1 MALRI
6 GSGNVNVTHSPFK
19 RRLSG
24 FTLIELLVVMAIL
37 AMLLTLA
44 VPRYFHSVD
53 RSKEAVLRENLFTM
67 REAIDKYYGDTGKY
81 PDTIEDLVTQ
91 KYLRKLPVDP
101 ITENTTSWIAVAPE
115 EADKGNVYD
124 VKSGAEGTAR
134 DGTSYN
140 EW

>member
-1 MALRI
+1 MVKLPPSI
-6 GSGNVNVTHSPFK
+6 IK

-53 RSKEAVLRENLFTM
+53 RSKEAVLRENLFTV

-81 PDTIEDLVTQ
+81 PDTIEDLITQ

-101 ITENTTSWIAVAPE
+101 ITESTTTWVAVAPE
-115 EADKGNVYD
+115 ETDKGNVYD
-124 VKSGAEGTAR
+124 VKSGAEGTAQ
-134 DGTSYN
+134 DGTSYK

>member
-1 MALRI
+1 MR
-6 GSGNVNVTHSPFK
+6 NVAQSSSKHRF
-19 RRLSG
+19 SG

-37 AMLLTLA
+37 AILLTLA

-81 PDTIEDLVTQ
+81 PDTIEDLITQ
-91 KYLRKLPVDP
+91 KYLRKLPADP
-101 ITENTTSWIAVAPE
+101 ITESTTTWIEVAPE
-115 EADKGNVYD
+115 EAEKGKVYD
-124 VKSGAEGTAR
+124 VKSGAPGTAR
-134 DGTSYN
+134 DGTSYS